1 MAQWQHIVPI
11 PGTRRKANLDENL
24 GALSVTL
31 SAAEL
36 AAIDAVFPPDAVVG
50 ARYPEAMM
58 RLSRG

>member
-1 MAQWQHIVPI
+1 VPI
-11 PGTRRKANLDENL
+11 PGTRRQANLEDNL
-24 GALSVTL
+24 GALAVTL

-36 AAIDAVFPPDAVVG
+36 AAIDAVFPPEAVVG